1 MAASDHLSDKQFIDV
16 ARGLIADKPSQP
28 LGKHWSSD
36 EAVSMIFADP
46 YGGEKSTVLFG
57 RVHPDSVVKPGTPE
71 HDRMVEDYA
80 IHSPDSIEREVT
92 VRPGSTV
99 NVTGQMRRTDKRDR
113 MITYSRPRKMQA

>member
-1 MAASDHLSDKQFIDV
+1 MSAQDNLSQKQFIDV
-16 ARGLIADKPSQP
+16 ARGVKSDKPSQP

-46 YGGEKSTVLFG
+46 HIHEKSTVLFG

-71 HDRMVEDYA
+71 HDRMAENYA
-80 IHSPDSIEREVT
+80 IHGPDSIEREVT

-99 NVTGQMRRTDKRDR
+99 NVTGQMRRTGKRDR

>member
-1 MAASDHLSDKQFIDV
+1 MSAQDNLSQNQFIDV
-16 ARGLIADKPSQP
+16 ARGLRSDKPSQP

-36 EAVSMIFADP
+36 DAVSMIFADP
-46 YGGEKSTVLFG
+46 YGREKSTVLFG

-99 NVTGQMRRTDKRDR
+99 HVTGVMRRTEKRDR
-113 MITYSRPRKMQA
+113 MIIYSRPRKMQA